1 VFDGVLYPGISV
13 GGFKGLADG
22 VLNLD
27 VSKGVLKCFVE
38 GVFRGIVEGVF
49 RVFVL
54 TVPLGS
60 K

>member
-38 GVFRGIVEGVF
+38 GVY
-49 RVFVL
+49 
-54 TVPLGS
+54 
-60 K
+60 